1 MACEIEFKWKSDNEK
16 VIESASDFVKE
27 LVNDTGSS
35 LKQNC
40 IEDDVYS
47 VVIETECKNFGAK
60 ILILLYHILLL
71 EDIRIDKLFQSFLIY
86 GQQKHIM
93 PQL

>member
-1 MACEIEFKWKSDNEK
+1 MRLIFCVACEIEFKWKSDNEK

-40 IEDDVYS
+40 IEDDVFS
-47 VVIETECKNFGAK
+47 VVIETECKNFGEKMLSVAK
-60 ILILLYHILLL
+60 DLNPPVPYST
-71 EDIRIDKLFQSFLIY
+71 IRRYKN
-86 GQQKHIM
+86 
-93 PQL
+93 